1 MRIKTDNGKYETV
14 VDNGRIEIYRYG
26 ELWRDATGD
35 NYILSLLFK
44 IDELGGDDAS
54 VRNNETA

>member
-14 VDNGRIEIYRYG
+14 VDSGEILIYRHG
-26 ELWRDATGD
+26 ELWRNETGD

-44 IDELGGDDAS
+44 IDELVDENAS
-54 VRNNETA
+54 LRNNETA

>member
-14 VDNGRIEIYRYG
+14 VDGGKILIYRHG
-26 ELWRDATGD
+26 ELWRIETGD

-44 IDELGGDDAS
+44 IDELVDENAS
-54 VRNNETA
+54 LRDNQTA